1 MPQFPLCQ
9 SGWDLDGYSN
19 VLLVVCSRPSWWLGT
34 VLLEE
39 QILCSVNKD
48 ALCRGFC
55 VFAVDKQE
63 AAKCGLVAPGL
74 GRPLFFP
81 HRSFLC
87 QQEEGGPSPLATPEN
102 SSHDFTVFLRL
113 RRISMQM
120 TGVE

>member
-1 MPQFPLCQ
+1 MCF
-9 SGWDLDGYSN
+9 
-19 VLLVVCSRPSWWLGT
+19 LLSVPGLVSWWLGT

-48 ALCRGFC
+48 AFCRGFC

-74 GRPLFFP
+74 GQLLFFP

-87 QQEEGGPSPLATPEN
+87 QQEEVGPSPLTTPEN

-113 RRISMQM
+113 RRISIQM